1 MKKTHVSRETQ
12 VRFFGKRKPLNG
24 LDKTAF
30 KQCLLETAIREQQR
44 ILNINYILVDDE
56 ELLQINR
63 EHLQHDYY
71 TDIIT
76 FDLTDAAGEI
86 EGEIYISWER
96 VADNAIEL
104 QTGETEMIRVLYH
117 GALHLMGYKDKTKK
131 EQEQMREKENEC
143 VNLYQQ
149 LKKQLNTV
157 SRETHAI

>member
-1 MKKTHVSRETQ
+1 MKKTDVSRETQ
-12 VRFFGKRKPLNG
+12 VRFFGKRKPLSA
-24 LDKTAF
+24 LHKAAF
-30 KQCLLETAIREQQR
+30 KRCLLEMSKREKKH
-44 ILNINYILVDDE
+44 IANLNYILVSDE

-76 FDLTDAAGEI
+76 FDLTDIPGNI

-96 VADNAIEL
+96 VADNAKDLNTGDTEL
-104 QTGETEMIRVLYH
+104 IRVLYH
-117 GALHLMGYKDKTKK
+117 GALHLMGYRDKTKK

-149 LKKQLNTV
+149 LKEQLNTV
-157 SRETHAI
+157 SRETHVI

>member
-1 MKKTHVSRETQ
+1 
-12 VRFFGKRKPLNG
+12 
-24 LDKTAF
+24 
-30 KQCLLETAIREQQR
+30 
-44 ILNINYILVDDE
+44 
-56 ELLQINR
+56 
-63 EHLQHDYY
+63 
-71 TDIIT
+71 
-76 FDLTDAAGEI
+76 
-86 EGEIYISWER
+86 

-149 LKKQLNTV
+149 LKEQLNTV